1 MIKIKRNTGD
11 NISSEF
17 SDWSFKGN
25 VYKNF
30 DQHINKSVP
39 LYLETHQLYLHLS
52 DFFLHDNS
60 KILDLGCSTGVFLSN
75 LYDRHKNNS
84 KKIKFIGIDSIKEMI
99 NFCKKKN
106 KKKKIS
112 FLKKDIHNI
121 NFKNSSI
128 ISSFYTIQFIS
139 PKKRQDLINKIY
151 RGLNWGG
158 AFFMVEKV
166 RGPDAR
172 FQDIFNQIYVE
183 YKLSKGYS
191 PNQIVNKSNSLKGI
205 LEPFSSKAN
214 IDMLK
219 RSGFKDINTVF
230 KYSCFEGYLAIK

>member
-99 NFCKKKN
+99 NFCKKK
-106 KKKKIS
+106 K
-112 FLKKDIHNI
+112 
-121 NFKNSSI
+121 
-128 ISSFYTIQFIS
+128 
-139 PKKRQDLINKIY
+139 
-151 RGLNWGG
+151 
-158 AFFMVEKV
+158 
-166 RGPDAR
+166 
-172 FQDIFNQIYVE
+172 
-183 YKLSKGYS
+183 
-191 PNQIVNKSNSLKGI
+191 
-205 LEPFSSKAN
+205 
-214 IDMLK
+214 
-219 RSGFKDINTVF
+219 
-230 KYSCFEGYLAIK
+230 